1 MAGNTIDLFELL
13 KHNPDIMIVVG
24 GAELSLYCR
33 KLLADAKL
41 EFERQQA
48 LTEAEKAETYVTAE
62 TVKTKY
68 DISDSTLY
76 RLGKR
81 HVLEPVYIGG
91 QRRYRLS
98 DLERLDSRDS
108 K

>member
-1 MAGNTIDLFELL
+1 MADKNIDLFELL
-13 KHNPDIMIVVG
+13 KRRTDIMIVVG
-24 GAELSLYCR
+24 GSELSLYSR
-33 KLLADAKL
+33 KLIADVKL
-41 EFERQQA
+41 EFEREQA
-48 LTEAEKAETYVTAE
+48 LKEAEKAETYVTSE

-98 DLERLDSRDS
+98 DLERLASRDS